1 MTRLGAIVQ
10 QALEQLEWQDEISLD
25 EEQGTS
31 QVRTEVQIDG
41 QLCEL
46 FIDTHEATDSIA
58 VFFYLP
64 FRVKAGAYAEA
75 CQFINAVNSRTRH
88 GHLEILRDS
97 GRLRMVVSADVEGAA
112 PTGAFV
118 VQMIHLGVNTL
129 ATWMGDLAAVA
140 LSNRSAEE
148 LLAVADRE
156 PERDQERD
164 LDQDPEEAI
173 ATGLTVTVP

>member
-10 QALEQLEWQDEISLD
+10 QALDHLEWQDEISLD
-25 EEQGTS
+25 ARAGTS
-31 QVRTEVQIDG
+31 QVRTEVQIDDQPCG
-41 QLCEL
+41 LY
-46 FIDTHEATDSIA
+46 IDTHEATDTIA

-64 FRVKAGAYAEA
+64 FRVLAEGYAEA

-97 GRLRMVVSADVEGAA
+97 GRVRMVVSADVEGAA

-118 VQMIHLGVNTL
+118 VKMLHLGVNTL
-129 ATWMGDLAAVA
+129 ATWMRSLAAVA
-140 LSNRSAEE
+140 VSNCTAEA
-148 LLAVADRE
+148 LLVEADRE
-156 PERDQERD
+156 QERD
-164 LDQDPEEAI
+164 SDQEEAA